1 MAKNVIINEIT
12 YGNLPFMSAPLATG
26 GGDAVFW
33 DIDDTTL
40 ANGGQLRNGVTA
52 YKADGSKVTGS
63 MNEKSA
69 ATYTPSSTEQSIGA
83 NQYLAGAQTIE
94 AVVCSNL
101 VAANIANGVTVKV
114 GTATDDDSVA
124 TVTGTLKTPTI
135 VQDPQTHGLHIS

>member
-1 MAKNVIINEIT
+1 MAKNILINGIT
-12 YGNLPFMSAPLATG
+12 YSNLPFMSSPLASG
-26 GGDAVFW
+26 SGNAFFW

-40 ANGGQLRNGVTA
+40 ANGGQLRNGIIA
-52 YKADGSKVTGS
+52 HKADGSVVTGS
-63 MNEKSA
+63 MTEKAS

-101 VAANIANGVTVKV
+101 LAANIANGVTVKV

-124 TVTGTLKTPTI
+124 SVTGTLTTPTI
-135 VQDPQTHGLHIS
+135 VQDPTTHGLHIS